1 MIQRIQTVYLLGSL
15 LLSVLML
22 QYPFYISGTIE
33 IGASNIFLFLMTI
46 LLAILHLP
54 AIFLFKKRQLQKVFC
69 YMLIMDLALYIL
81 ISLFITR
88 AETELWF
95 DISNF
100 RIGASFPVAS
110 ILLSYLAIRGINK
123 DEALIKSMHRLR

>member
-1 MIQRIQTVYLLGSL
+1 MIQRIQTVYLLASL

-46 LLAILHLP
+46 LLALLHMP

-69 YMLIMDLALYIL
+69 YMLIMDLVLYIF
-81 ISLFITR
+81 ISLFITK

-100 RIGASFPVAS
+100 RIGAAFPIVS
-110 ILLSYLAIRGINK
+110 IVLSYLAIQGINK
-123 DEALIKSMHRLR
+123 DEALIKSMDRLR

>member
-33 IGASNIFLFLMTI
+33 IGASNFFLFLMTI

-95 DISNF
+95 DISNL

-110 ILLSYLAIRGINK
+110 ILLSYLAIRVINK
-123 DEALIKSMHRLR
+123 DEALIKSMDRFR

>member
-1 MIQRIQTVYLLGSL
+1 
-15 LLSVLML
+15 
-22 QYPFYISGTIE
+22 
-33 IGASNIFLFLMTI
+33 
-46 LLAILHLP
+46 
-54 AIFLFKKRQLQKVFC
+54 
-69 YMLIMDLALYIL
+69 MDLALYIL

-123 DEALIKSMHRLR
+123 DEALIKSMDRLR

>member
-123 DEALIKSMHRLR
+123 DEALIKSMDRLR